1 MALADFFWAGLF
13 ILRLRGISSV
23 TVLKQKTIVMALQEV
38 IPEQDFTDIITN
50 KKYITMDNINL
61 LPIFNSVLYSF
72 LGIAI
77 LLVCYFIIEKLT
89 PEKTWHEIAQNKNI
103 ALAIV
108 FGAFIIGIS
117 MIISAAIH
125 G

>member
-1 MALADFFWAGLF
+1 MRPILA
-13 ILRLRGISSV
+13 S
-23 TVLKQKTIVMALQEV
+23 
-38 IPEQDFTDIITN
+38 IIFSL
-50 KKYITMDNINL
+50 I
-61 LPIFNSVLYSF
+61 
-72 LGIAI
+72 GIAI
-77 LLVCYFIIEKLT
+77 LLITYFIIEKLT
-89 PEKTWHEIAQNKNI
+89 PENTWSQISKNNNV